1 MNYKDFHT
9 KAGLVIGS
17 PGFRVFDPQANLS
30 ALNVTSTGMFV
41 SGSTDVGTMFSTSYQ
56 RVRWDDVSSLVIAAS
71 SSWNGGTVYIPNSGN
86 WDSVYTTVN
95 ANSAGWGSGGSGG
108 STGSIYLPQSAD
120 WNLAYSTVTANSAAW
135 ASSGS
140 SGGGSGGGTTG
151 GSIAPNSFVSLT
163 TAYNGTG
170 VNITWTRSL
179 FRYTITFDTPQS
191 DTDYIVLT
199 DNEGR
204 DDVFMSVSNKTVS
217 SFTIDSFDDD
227 GQVLREEPT
236 VVIVYGSDPTN
247 GSGTGG
253 GSTGSIYLPQSANWD
268 TAYSSITSN
277 SGYWDLAD
285 TSWTTITAN
294 SADWL
299 AGGSGSG
306 ASGAAFVTDIVI
318 SDATVTNITR
328 DTTQVAVDSKTPILT
343 AETDG
348 KNVTFTVTW
357 DGSTS
362 YWTDYPQVSGHSITK
377 SNTSAV
383 AGQGRRYTGDIT
395 LDLSAYSGPTVV
407 PVTFGGGTQEVVL
420 SLAGAGPE
428 VLSFEITSSPQYGQD
443 HYKQGDT
450 LTFVVEFD
458 TTDVASIELHGTNAV
473 HGSVATLVPTSMNG
487 VSGTFTTTIDVP
499 TNNARADRPVVLTG
513 RNSFGTQG
521 SQYTS
526 GNDNKLVDS
535 VYGPVVTN
543 LVVTSSPQYSQDH
556 YKTGDDI
563 TFEIEFDTTN
573 VTTVNF
579 NGSSAVTRTV
589 NGIAKLTGTGTLSG
603 TFATTIE
610 ETSNTKAFRPVKVKG
625 VNTSATIG
633 GAEFTSGNIV
643 ETMKGPVVVNVTAPG
658 TPPYS
663 QTHYKDADAI
673 VLTAA
678 FDTTNIDHVDLNG
691 SGTGIL
697 NATNKSRVTGAGTV
711 NGTFNA
717 NVNVATSVVTP
728 TGQTVK
734 MTANN
739 GSADGAEFTFTNV
752 FQAMH
757 GPVLSNG
764 TFGSYPGS
772 QTELKLNDT
781 IQVTFDV
788 DTTNINR
795 ITFPA
800 PSTTGAQKSETKTG
814 LTPAAGKII
823 TTMTV
828 GQSHAASTGQDNSIG
843 GKNFPVR
850 ASGRGTGHS
859 GDGPTHTSTNT
870 VVVNNQ
876 TPTIG
881 TVSVSYNGTQD
892 ALSGTGDTAQVT
904 ANITTQ
910 GTNPAVLYTDNGT
923 GELTITDPT
932 TLANTKTVTYASGDY
947 RVTGTNYKIVVTR
960 TTNDTETSQ
969 TGLVKIAAAAPTI
982 DITSNNGTRMRSTSA
997 AAGLN
1002 YTIRLVSDQYLP
1014 SAPTLSIPA
1023 NAGTLGTFTWNN
1035 AGYWQATMNVKDAD
1049 TKGSHTYTN
1058 LVATNQAGVTQNTIN
1073 SGSAYVLG
1081 GFTTRQYNLPATTR
1095 YITFGTHVYDT
1106 SKLIVDEQGF
1116 RGTTLAYN
1124 AAGGNGTVLNGD
1136 INVGTDISTAFTIVD
1151 SSSVNTSNGNATVDD
1166 TGDTFWYL
1174 DMTAVRNNTTG
1185 GLIITLEETT

>member
-1 MNYKDFHT
+1 MNYKDFQT

-30 ALNVTSTGMFV
+30 ALNITTSGMFV
-41 SGSTDVGTMFSTSYQ
+41 SGATDVATMFSTGYQ
-56 RVRWDDVSSLVIAAS
+56 RIRWDDVSNLVIAAS
-71 SSWNGGTVYIPNSGN
+71 SSWNGGTVYIPNSAN
-86 WDSVYTTVN
+86 WDSTYTTVC
-95 ANSAGWGSGGSGG
+95 AYSATWGAGG
-108 STGSIYLPQSAD
+108 STELQDLSGVWQDTYTIVRD
-120 WNLAYSTVTANSAAW
+120 NSATWNA
-135 ASSGS
+135 G
-140 SGGGSGGGTTG
+140 GGGSGGVYD
-151 GSIAPNSFVSLT
+151 GSVIAPNSYTALT
-163 TAYNGTG
+163 TSFAGTG
-170 VNITWTRSL
+170 ININWTRSL
-179 FRYTITFDTPQS
+179 FTYEIAFDTAQP

-217 SFTIDSFDDD
+217 GFRIESFDDN
-227 GQVLREEPT
+227 GSVLREEPT
-236 VVIVYGSDPTN
+236 VVLVYGSDPLVAA
-247 GSGTGG
+247 G
-253 GSTGSIYLPQSANWD
+253 GSSGGTTGSVSLSQSA
-268 TAYSSITSN
+268 
-277 SGYWDLAD
+277 YWDSTYSVVD
-285 TSWTTITAN
+285 TN
-294 SADWL
+294 SADWNSTYTTVC
-299 AGGSGSG
+299 AYSASWGSGG
-306 ASGAAFVTDIVI
+306 GTGNSGAAFVTDISI

-328 DTTQVAVDSKTPILT
+328 DTTQIAVDSKTPILSV
-343 AETDG
+343 ETDG

-377 SNTSAV
+377 ANTSAV

-395 LDLSAYSGPTVV
+395 LDLSTFSGPTVV
-407 PVTFGGGTQEVVL
+407 PVTFGGGTQEVTL
-420 SLAGAGPE
+420 ALAGAGPE
-428 VLSFEITSSPQYGQD
+428 VLNFDITSSPQYNQD

-458 TTDVASIELHGTNAV
+458 TTDVASIELHGTNAA
-473 HGSVATLVPTSMNG
+473 HGSVATLTPTSMNG

-499 TNNARADRPVVLTG
+499 ADNTRVNRPVVLTG
-513 RNSFGTQG
+513 KNNLGTQG
-521 SQYTS
+521 TQYTS
-526 GNDNKLVDS
+526 ATDNKLVDS
-535 VYGPVVTN
+535 VYGPVVTD

-556 YKTGDDI
+556 YKTGDTI
-563 TFEIEFDTTN
+563 SFNIGFDTTN
-573 VTTVNF
+573 VTAVNF
-579 NGSSAVTRTV
+579 NGSSAVTRTI
-589 NGIAKLTGTGTLSG
+589 NGIAKSTGVGTLSG

-625 VNTSATIG
+625 VNTSATGG

-643 ETMKGPVVVNVTAPG
+643 ETLKGPVVNSVTTTG
-658 TPPYS
+658 TIPYG

-673 VLTAA
+673 VLSAT

-691 SGTGIL
+691 TGAGIL
-697 NATNKSRVTGAGTV
+697 NATNKTRVTGAGTV

-717 NVNVATSVVTP
+717 NVNVATTVVSP
-728 TGQTVK
+728 AGQAVK
-734 MTANN
+734 MIANN

-788 DTTNINR
+788 DTTNINS

-800 PSTTGAQKSETKTG
+800 PGTTGAQKAETKTG
-814 LTPAAGKII
+814 LTPTAGKIS

-828 GQSHAASTGQDNSIG
+828 GQSHAASTGEDNSIG
-843 GKNFPVR
+843 GKDFPVH
-850 ASGRGTGHS
+850 ASGKGAGHS
-859 GDGPTHTSTNT
+859 GFGPKHISANR

-876 TPTIG
+876 TPTVG
-881 TVSVSYNGTQD
+881 AVTVTYNGTQD

-904 ANITTQ
+904 ANITTE
-910 GTNPAVLYTDNGT
+910 GTNPIGEYTANGT
-923 GELTITDPT
+923 GELTITAST

-947 RVTGTNYKIVVTR
+947 RVTGTNYKIVVVR
-960 TTNDTETSQ
+960 TTNNTQTSQ

-982 DITSNNGTRMRSTSA
+982 DITSNNSTRMRSTTAS
-997 AAGLN
+997 AGLD
-1002 YTIRLVSDQYLP
+1002 YTIRLVSDQFLP
-1014 SAPTLSIPA
+1014 NAPTLSVPA
-1023 NAGTLGTFTWNN
+1023 NAGTLGAFTWDN
-1035 AGYWQATMNVKDAD
+1035 AGYWEATMNVKDAD

-1073 SGSAYVLG
+1073 TGSAYILG

-1116 RGTTLAYN
+1116 RGTTLAYD
-1124 AAGGNGTVLNGD
+1124 AAGGDGTALIGD
-1136 INVGTDISTAFTIVD
+1136 INVGTDVNTSFTIVD
-1151 SSSVNTSNGNATVDD
+1151 SSTVNTSNGNATVSA